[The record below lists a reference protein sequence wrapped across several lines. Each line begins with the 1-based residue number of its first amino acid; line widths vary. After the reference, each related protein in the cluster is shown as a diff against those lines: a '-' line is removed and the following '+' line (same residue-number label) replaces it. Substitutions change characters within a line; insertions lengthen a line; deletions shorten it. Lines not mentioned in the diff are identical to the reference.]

1 MMRRGGG
8 LRMCCAVLVAAALCG
23 SGEAAASSRHPSWHQ
38 PVAAAPVATAPGGI
52 PVAVGARVEASGGTT
67 RLVVDLG
74 AGVAIVPVLTEAPD
88 RLIIDMPEVNFQ
100 VDPVAGHLPA
110 GGTGLIR
117 AFRFGLFAPGRSRI
131 VADLAGPAAIRRAE
145 VASIAGGAASRFTV
159 ELAPTDRAAFRAAV
173 RPPQPA
179 PPRPDDRA
187 ASTAR
192 DARPVIVLDPG
203 HGGLDPGATG
213 LGGVLEKDV
222 VLRFAAALAA
232 RLEAGGRYRV
242 VSTRTGDSFV
252 SLGDRVRVARDAD
265 AALFISVHADSLS
278 DGSVA
283 GATVYTASDRASDG
297 EAARVAATENE
308 ADAAAGVDEAPK
320 AADVSDI
327 LFDLT
332 RRETRTYAHQ
342 FQRTLTG
349 YWAKVARLNRN
360 PERAAGFK
368 VLQAPDVP
376 SVLLELGYLS
386 SGQDARAM
394 DSPEWRARTV
404 DGVAGAVDAFF
415 ADRGGP
421 AGASPASAQ
430 THAPTMAPTQA
441 PTPAPSPAPGPAAMR

>member
-1 MMRRGGG
+1 MMRRGG
-8 LRMCCAVLVAAALCG
+8 RFRVSCAVSLAAALG
-23 SGEAAASSRHPSWHQ
+23 GATAAPASSRHPSWQ
-38 PVAAAPVATAPGGI
+38 RPAPPVAAAPGGI

-67 RLVVDLG
+67 RLIVDLS
-74 AGVAIVPVLTEAPD
+74 AGLTIAPVLTEAPD
-88 RLIIDMPEVNFQ
+88 RLIIDMPEVNVQ
-100 VDPVAGHLPA
+100 IGPAAASLPA

-131 VADLAGPAAIRRAE
+131 VADLGGPAALRRAD
-145 VASIAGGAASRFTV
+145 VVSIAGGAASRLTV
-159 ELAPTDRAAFRAAV
+159 ELAPTDRASFRAAAR
-173 RPPQPA
+173 RPQTEPPSAAPAA
-179 PPRPDDRA
+179 PPPGGP
-187 ASTAR
+187 
-192 DARPVIVLDPG
+192 DARPVIVVDPG
-203 HGGLDPGATG
+203 HGGVDPGATG
-213 LGGVLEKDV
+213 VRGILEKDV
-222 VLRFAAALAA
+222 VFRFAAALAA

-242 VSTRTGDSFV
+242 VMTRTGDSFV
-252 SLGDRVRVARDAD
+252 SLGDRVRIARDAD

-278 DGSVA
+278 DASVA
-283 GATVYTASDRASDG
+283 GATVYTASDQASDA
-297 EAARVAATENE
+297 EAARVAATENQ

-386 SGQDARAM
+386 SGQDARAL
-394 DSPEWRARTV
+394 DAPDWRARTV
-404 DGVAGAVDAFF
+404 EGVAGAVDGFF
-415 ADRGGP
+415 AGRGGP
-421 AGASPASAQ
+421 PDAPPGPAAAVPGRPE
-430 THAPTMAPTQA
+430 TVPG
-441 PTPAPSPAPGPAAMR
+441 PAAVVPGPAAMR